1 MTERTHP
8 RPDAVAAARTMGLL
22 GRHGWAVPVLLGL
35 ALIVAVLVSMGVG
48 AYPMSFGRAMQVLWE
63 TLWPFSGHEPTSLA
77 EIREQTV
84 VSIIRPPRILV
95 ATFCGVAL
103 GLAGTALQGMMR
115 NPLVGPDLV
124 GVSSGAALGG
134 VAAMLMNWPLAG
146 LIALA
151 SVGGVGAMLCTLA
164 LARLVS
170 ERNDGIPLI
179 LAGFFVGAFFLAG
192 VGLLKS
198 LPLEYSWKLPGIVYW
213 LLGSFRGADPVK
225 LWVIAVP
232 TLVGG
237 AVLIALRWRMN
248 LLSLGDLDA
257 ASLGVDVRWL
267 RWAIIGVVSI
277 MVAAQVAVS
286 GVVGWVGLV
295 IPHCA
300 RMLVGPDHR
309 RLIPTSALLGGLYVL
324 LLDNLTRTVSRG
336 EIPVGLLSAFF
347 GTPMLCFLFWKTQTR
362 GWNGS

>member
-1 MTERTHP
+1 MRP
-8 RPDAVAAARTMGLL
+8 RLEAAATATNAGLL
-22 GRHGWAVPVLLGL
+22 GRHGWALPVLL
-35 ALIVAVLVSMGVG
+35 ALVLFVAVFVSMGFG
-48 AYPMSFGRAMQVLWE
+48 AYPMSFGRAMHVLWE
-63 TLWPFSGHEPTSLA
+63 TLWPFSGNATASLA

-95 ATFCGVAL
+95 ATFSGVAL

-124 GVSSGAALGG
+124 GVSSGAAFGG
-134 VAAMLMNWPLAG
+134 VLAMLMNWP
-146 LIALA
+146 IAAVIVFA
-151 SVGGVGAMLCTLA
+151 SVGGVGAMLCTLL

-225 LWVIAVP
+225 VWVIAVP

-237 AVLIALRWRMN
+237 GLLMALRWRMN

-267 RWAIIGVVSI
+267 RWSIIGVVTI

-286 GVVGWVGLV
+286 GVVGWVGLI

-309 RLIPTSALLGGLYVL
+309 RLIPTAALLGGLYVL

-336 EIPVGLLSAFF
+336 EIPVGVLSAFF